1 MSLKEK
7 LHAYCTVLVTERL
20 ARIKT
25 EIAQIQTSA
34 NAETKST
41 SGDKYETGR
50 AMAQLEVERHTQQ
63 LLDAEKLLAT
73 LHDLMNYKTI
83 GVARPGSLVYTSSGI
98 YYVSISLGLVEM
110 EGQKYFIV
118 SVQSPIGKL
127 LLGKKIGD
135 TILWNGMEY
144 ALQTIE

>member
-7 LHAYCTVLVTERL
+7 LHAHCALLVSERL

-50 AMAQLEVERHTQQ
+50 AMAQLEVERSTQQ
-63 LLDAEKLLAT
+63 LVDAEKMLAT

-83 GVARPGSLVYTSSGI
+83 GVVRPGSLIHTSNGI
-98 YYVSISLGLVEM
+98 FYLSISLGLVEM
-110 EGQKYFIV
+110 EKQKYFI
-118 SVQSPIGKL
+118 ICK
-127 LLGKKIGD
+127 
-135 TILWNGMEY
+135 
-144 ALQTIE
+144 